1 MASLSSSSKYS
12 KPSTFDPVAASAQRM
27 ATQISSP
34 LCVFVCTR
42 VYKTK
47 NKTKVTRIGTWRHRM
62 QSYSSSGWS
71 GRPQRLT
78 WRRRFICSIPSLYP
92 LLSMHLRCRKHQPK
106 FFLKKGLSEA
116 QQQCLRWTLRVSYRD
131 QKSTAGLPH
140 VPSVTLCLSGV
151 CTLEITFYA
160 SCAEDIRKTCCSM
173 CRMAKC
179 LVCVIGRVEFG
190 GQGVG
195 RLCLPFCKSTPL
207 CVKSVLFVLCYL
219 SMSLCLY
226 VCITSFQKTALQHC
240 IIALV

>member
-1 MASLSSSSKYS
+1 M
-12 KPSTFDPVAASAQRM
+12 
-27 ATQISSP
+27 
-34 LCVFVCTR
+34 
-42 VYKTK
+42 
-47 NKTKVTRIGTWRHRM
+47 
-62 QSYSSSGWS
+62 
-71 GRPQRLT
+71 
-78 WRRRFICSIPSLYP
+78 
-92 LLSMHLRCRKHQPK
+92 
-106 FFLKKGLSEA
+106 FFKKGLSEA

-140 VPSVTLCLSGV
+140 VPSVTLCLNGV

-173 CRMAKC
+173 RRMAKC
-179 LVCVIGRVEFG
+179 LVCVIGRVGFG

-226 VCITSFQKTALQHC
+226 VCITSFKKNSTSTLYHC
-240 IIALV
+240 ISLIFTVECICFLSTNQGIPPFFSSLISANIHVSYEHTSHYRSLLALTHVYNMSLKLFSSLLSFHIKPRLVFLKSTSR